1 MLGRR
6 GEDQRFYEE
15 RPSATR
21 RREIDA
27 GMETKEEYEARA
39 DIARRLR
46 DGAGPVSYEIGGEDD
61 PDSDWAENDP
71 STESGQRAGE

>member
-15 RPSATR
+15 RPAASR

-39 DIARRLR
+39 DVARRLR
-46 DGAGPVSYEIGGEDD
+46 DGAGPVAYEIGGEDD
-61 PDSDWAENDP
+61 PDSDWAEDDP
-71 STESGQRAGE
+71 EAKEAE